1 MKIFA
6 DLIAFLKSRWF
17 LINLTIAGI
26 VVVGGT
32 YGVLAYL
39 DGYTQH
45 EIKLTVPDFAGYK
58 LRELDEVFKEN
69 KLRYQII
76 DSLYDPV
83 REKGVVIDQ
92 IPEPEEEVKENR
104 TIYLTVNAQ
113 LPPMVKM
120 PNLVNMSKRQALSVL
135 DIVGL
140 KVKSFEYRPDICTDC
155 VLQQK
160 FDGEEIEEGTLIYKG
175 ERLTLVLGE
184 GRGGQRT
191 SIPYLKGLT
200 FTEAKNLLRTY
211 SLEVGV
217 SIYEDCKT
225 AEDSLAAQVYRQVPE
240 YIVNGRISMGSEI
253 DIWLS
258 TDTLRQNKVN

>member
-6 DLIAFLKSRWF
+6 DIVAFLKSRWF
-17 LINLTIAGI
+17 LINLTIAGV

-45 EIKLTVPDFAGYK
+45 EIKLSVPDFGGYK

-76 DSLYDPV
+76 DSLYDPT

-92 IPEPEEEVKENR
+92 IPEPDAEVKENR

-160 FDGEEIEEGTLIYKG
+160 FEEEEIAPGSLIYKG

-200 FTEAKNLLRTY
+200 FSEAKNLLRSY

-217 SIYEDCKT
+217 SIYDDCKN

-258 TDTLRQNKVN
+258 TDTLKQNKID